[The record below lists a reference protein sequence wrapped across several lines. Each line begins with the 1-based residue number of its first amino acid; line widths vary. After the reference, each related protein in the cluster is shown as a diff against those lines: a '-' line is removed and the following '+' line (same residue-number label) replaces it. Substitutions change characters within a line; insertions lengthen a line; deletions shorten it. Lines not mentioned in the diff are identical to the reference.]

1 MFKIFYLIWN
11 LKNCICRLLIKNNVC
26 ILIKFIDFNI
36 IIFCELK
43 KILLWF
49 LRVKIYGFG
58 DYYVIILFLW

>member
-11 LKNCICRLLIKNNVC
+11 LKNYICRLLIKNNVC

-43 KILLWF
+43 KYC
-49 LRVKIYGFG
+49 YGFWELRYMG
-58 DYYVIILFLW
+58 LEIIM